1 MSRTYLDAPLAG
13 ALADADRIRQM
24 TEAVPAAVR
33 QMQRDFAERQAMV
46 RQVEQIYRFID
57 SAAFRQLQQDL
68 EMRRELWHRMA
79 LASAAGVESLRT
91 NFDSVS
97 DVLYRHR
104 SAMDILMG
112 FPSSLAGDGAG
123 GGVSPPA
130 LKLRKSYQKLSRS
143 LESGEA
149 STLPEELKG
158 LLIAEAFTS
167 SEVAEEGEFQ
177 AGCEPDAKALEIRE
191 RRREIRRHLSEEGRA
206 LLGPALIEVDPAFE
220 GLWLGALLALK
231 GGNPE
236 RGRHFSASCREL
248 LDSLLDRLAPLD
260 RVRRWSTT
268 QVKVEKGKASRKD
281 QLRYLRR
288 ELQEDPELAEFAE
301 SASDEICAD
310 FFQYNKGVHA
320 LASLTSEELDALETR
335 TVRHLLFVLYFRERP
350 S

>member
-1 MSRTYLDAPLAG
+1 MMPRTYLDAPLAA

-24 TEAVPAAVR
+24 TEVVPAAVR

-46 RQVEQIYRFID
+46 RQIEQIYGFID

-68 EMRRELWHRMA
+68 EMRRELCRRMA
-79 LASAAGVESLRT
+79 LASAAGIDSLRT
-91 NFDSVS
+91 NFDSVCG
-97 DVLYRHR
+97 VLYRHR
-104 SAMDILMG
+104 GVMDILMG
-112 FPSSLAGDGAG
+112 FPSLAGGGPG
-123 GGVSPPA
+123 GGVSPPTR
-130 LKLRKSYQKLSRS
+130 KLRKSYQHLSQS
-143 LESGEA
+143 LESGEV
-149 STLPEELKG
+149 SPLPEELKG

-167 SEVAEEGEFQ
+167 SEVAEEREFQ
-177 AGCEPDAKALEIRE
+177 TRCETDAKALEIRE
-191 RRREIRRHLSEEGRA
+191 RRREIRRHLGEEGRA

-220 GLWLGALLALK
+220 QLWLGALLALK
-231 GGNPE
+231 SGNPE
-236 RGRHFSASCREL
+236 RGRHFSTSCREL

-260 RVRRWSTT
+260 RVKRWSTT
-268 QVKVEKGKASRKD
+268 PVKVEKGKASRKD

-320 LASLTSEELDALETR
+320 LASLTPEELDALETR